1 MSSVNRRDF
10 VKSSAGAAAAGTLGI
25 NKAAFGGAPSDRVR
39 VAVIGLRGQGGSHTS
54 SYLKM
59 PNVEIA
65 ALCDIDDAQFA
76 KHQKQIEAAG
86 KPAPKIFK
94 DIRKVLE
101 DKSIDAISI
110 ATPNHWHSLMA
121 IWALQAGKDVYCEKP
136 VSQSYWEGKQVVAA
150 AKKYNKQIIQH
161 GTNSRSGAAV
171 QEAVHKMQ
179 HENLLGDVYYSRALC
194 YKWRDTIG
202 KKPDGPVPA
211 GVDYDMW
218 CGPAAKHAFNENR
231 FHYNWHWNYEYG
243 NGDIGNQGIHEIDI
257 SRWGL
262 GVTLPT
268 KVSSMGGH
276 FMFDDDQNTA
286 NTQLSML
293 EFDKGG
299 KKVMMVI
306 EVRHWMTNN
315 EAGIS
320 DSPELKM
327 GAGGGRGGNT
337 IGNIF
342 YGAKGYLAIEGYTK
356 YDSYLGKN
364 QEAGPAKK
372 EGGNN
377 WQNFI
382 DVVRS
387 RDKSKQNAPIE
398 EGHYS
403 CALLHLSNI
412 AYRTGRTI
420 NFDPVKEEIIGDKE
434 AQAMMKRTYRAPYV
448 VPEKV

>member
-1 MSSVNRRDF
+1 MNPVNRRDF
-10 VKSSAGAAAAGTLGI
+10 IKTSAGAATGTLGL
-25 NKAAFGGAPSDRVR
+25 NLTAKTNAPSDTVR
-39 VAVIGLRGQGGSHTS
+39 VAVVGLRGQGGSHTS

-59 PNVEIA
+59 PNVEIV
-65 ALCDIDDAQFA
+65 ALCDVDDAQFG
-76 KHQKQIEAAG
+76 KHLKQIEAAG
-86 KPAPKIFK
+86 KPKPKTYK
-94 DIRKVLE
+94 DIRKLLE
-101 DKSIDAISI
+101 DKSIDAVSI
-110 ATPNHWHSLMA
+110 ATPNHWHSLQA
-121 IWALQAGKDVYCEKP
+121 IWSLQAGKDVYCEKP

-161 GTNSRSGAAV
+161 GTNSRSGVAV
-171 QEAVHKMQ
+171 QEAVRKMQ
-179 HENLLGDVYYSRALC
+179 HEDLLGDVYYSRALC
-194 YKWRDTIG
+194 YKWRETIG

-286 NTQLSML
+286 NTQMAML

-306 EVRHWMTNN
+306 EVRHWITNN

-327 GAGGGRGGNT
+327 GAAGGRGGNT

-342 YGAKGYLAIEGYTK
+342 YGSKGYLAIEGYNK
-356 YDSYLGKN
+356 YDSFLGKN
-364 QEAGPAKK
+364 QEPGPARK
-372 EGGNN
+372 EAGNN

-434 AQAMMKRTYRAPYV
+434 AQAMMKRTYRAPFV

>member
-10 VKSSAGAAAAGTLGI
+10 VKASAGAAGTVALG
-25 NKAAFGGAPSDRVR
+25 NSAFSGAPSDRVR
-39 VAVIGLRGQGGSHTS
+39 VAVVGLRGQGGSHTS
-54 SYLKM
+54 NYLKM
-59 PNVEIA
+59 PNVEIV
-65 ALCDIDDAQFA
+65 ALCDIDDAQFD
-76 KHQKQIEAAG
+76 KHLRPIAAAG
-86 KPAPKIFK
+86 KPKPAIFK
-94 DIRKVLE
+94 DLRKLLE

-110 ATPNHWHSLMA
+110 ATPNHWHSLQA

-161 GTNSRSGAAV
+161 GTNSRSGGAI
-171 QEAVHKMQ
+171 QEAVRKMQ
-179 HENLLGDVYYSRALC
+179 NEDLLGDVYYSRALC

-286 NTQLSML
+286 NTQMTML
-293 EFDKGG
+293 EFNKGG

-306 EVRHWMTNN
+306 EVRHWITNN

-342 YGAKGYLAIEGYTK
+342 YGSKGYLAIEGYTK

-364 QEAGPAKK
+364 QDAGPAKK

-403 CALLHLSNI
+403 CALLHLANI
-412 AYRTGRTI
+412 SYRTGRTL
-420 NFDPVKEEIIGDKE
+420 NFDPIKEEIIGDKE
-434 AQAMMKRTYRAPYV
+434 AQAMMKRNYRAPFV
-448 VPEKV
+448 IPEKV